1 MPQSVWKGSISFG
14 LVSIPVRL
22 FSATEEKDISFRQ
35 VHREDG
41 GRIRYKRVCSVD
53 GEEVPYSDIAKGY
66 ELPDGEMVVLDDDD
80 FANLPISSS
89 RAVEVLSFVPAEQI
103 DAVQLGKPYYCDPT
117 GDAKPYVLL
126 RDALENAERVAVVKV
141 ALRQRERLAMLRPR
155 DGVLV
160 MQTLLWPDE
169 VRAAKLDFLDDDVTV
184 RPQELT
190 MAESYIAALSADFDP
205 DEFSDHYREALEEV
219 IEAKVA
225 GREIVTPEEQPE
237 SSGQVVDLMDALRR
251 SVAEAKS
258 RRGEG
263 AAETAGAQ
271 AEERPA
277 SKKAGKASAKKTTK
291 APAKKAAGK
300 SAGKTA
306 AKSTAKTAKK
316 SAAKT
321 AAKKA
326 TARKSA

>member
-1 MPQSVWKGSISFG
+1 
-14 LVSIPVRL
+14 VSIPVRL

-35 VHREDG
+35 VHRDDG